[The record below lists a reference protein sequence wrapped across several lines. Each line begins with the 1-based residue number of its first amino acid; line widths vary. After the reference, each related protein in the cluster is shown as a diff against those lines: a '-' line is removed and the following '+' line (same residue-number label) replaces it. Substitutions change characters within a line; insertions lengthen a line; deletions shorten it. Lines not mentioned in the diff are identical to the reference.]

1 VSTKQTSAAAKL
13 LEDKARQELHG
24 EFGAVH
30 SAAVIDR
37 MFDESLAAFS
47 AAGVPDYVPTLAQRQ
62 CRDRLRALGLVEG
75 TIAHTVP
82 EVVCVGLEGRGRSL
96 MTAALI
102 DLRSDGRAH
111 AVPVG
116 TDATI
121 ELDPNVIA
129 AMAEVGIDLT
139 ESYARP
145 VSAEVLNAADVVIT
159 LGRSVGAIEIPE
171 TARHEDWRIGDPVG
185 APLNE
190 VRRIRRELE
199 ARVDELLATLV

>member
-13 LEDKARQELHG
+13 LEDKARLELHG

-30 SAAVIDR
+30 PAAVIDR
-37 MFDESLAAFS
+37 IFGESLTAFS

-75 TIAHTVP
+75 TIAHSVP

-199 ARVDELLATLV
+199 ARVEELLATLV